1 MSDPPI
7 SPIPIESQSRAYAT
21 LTSAFADDPVERWL
35 FPDDAGYAERFPAFM
50 AAVADR
56 AFETGTAWQLDE
68 FGAVAL
74 WLPPGS
80 RADPERI
87 ASVLLASVAEEKHA
101 EMFAV
106 LERMDVAHPT
116 FAHWYL
122 PWLGVDVASQ
132 GKGLGGQLLD
142 AGLAKVDL
150 GGLPAYLETPNP
162 RNIPFYERHGFG
174 VVGRVELASCPPITF
189 MLRDG
194 RQAT

>member
-7 SPIPIESQSRAYAT
+7 SLISVASQSRAYAT
-21 LTSAFADDPVERWL
+21 LASAFADDPVERWL
-35 FPDDAGYAERFPAFM
+35 FPDDAGYAEHFPTFM
-50 AAVADR
+50 AAVADS
-56 AFETGTAWQLDE
+56 AFESRTARQLDD

-80 RADPERI
+80 RADPERV
-87 ASVLLASVAEEKHA
+87 ASVLLASVAEKKHA

-106 LERMDVAHPT
+106 LERMEVAHPT

-142 AGLAKVDL
+142 AGLAEVDH
-150 GGLPAYLETPNP
+150 GGLPVYLETPNP
-162 RNIPFYERHGFG
+162 RNIPFYQRHGFE
-174 VVGRVELASCPPITF
+174 VVGQVELGSCPVVTF

-194 RQAT
+194 R